1 MALDDDN
8 LDPQPNEK
16 FASDLRV
23 IYRAD
28 VRVPA
33 SIDDAI
39 LRDARLQFA
48 RHRSRRLILRIGALV
63 TAAAAMI
70 VIAIHFGSPSSPR
83 NLAQAP
89 AVQNDVTTQGAVDIV
104 DALNLARR
112 IRAGR
117 TDVASDDANHD
128 GAVDQRDVDAIAMSA
143 VKLPEA
149 RVQ

>member
-1 MALDDDN
+1 MTLDDDN
-8 LDPQPNEK
+8 LDPPPNEQ
-16 FASDLRV
+16 FASDLRA

-28 VRVPA
+28 VHVPA

-63 TAAAAMI
+63 TAAAAII
-70 VIAIHFGSPSSPR
+70 VIAIHFASPSSPR
-83 NLAQAP
+83 NIAQAP
-89 AVQNDVTTQGAVDIV
+89 IGQNDVAAAGAVDIV
-104 DALNLARR
+104 DALKLARR
-112 IRAGR
+112 IRAGQ
-117 TDVASDDANHD
+117 TNVASDDMNHD
-128 GAVDQRDVDAIAMSA
+128 GAVDQRDVDAIAMTA